1 MTQKPWHH
9 SKGSTTERGLGW
21 SWQKQRVRILA
32 RDVSLAVQPGHTSI
46 QNVMRGRVDAIGDDT
61 HPGLMLVRLHI
72 GQASVLAQLTR
83 RAAADLGVALGQ
95 DIWVQM
101 KSVALME

>member
-1 MTQKPWHH
+1 M
-9 SKGSTTERGLGW
+9 
-21 SWQKQRVRILA
+21 
-32 RDVSLAVQPGHTSI
+32 SLAVQPGHTSI